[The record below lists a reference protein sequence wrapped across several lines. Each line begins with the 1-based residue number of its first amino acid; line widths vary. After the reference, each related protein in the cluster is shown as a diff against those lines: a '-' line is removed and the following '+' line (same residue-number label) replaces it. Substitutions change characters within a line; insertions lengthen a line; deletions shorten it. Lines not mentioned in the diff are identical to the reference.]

1 VARGGTKEKGEKN
14 THCKKKNDLEVD
26 IRTSFDGFMLYGMHH
41 ESMTPL
47 PVKSVCALHINMRG
61 D

>member
-1 VARGGTKEKGEKN
+1 MVRRKKGKR
-14 THCKKKNDLEVD
+14 TPTAKKNDLEVD